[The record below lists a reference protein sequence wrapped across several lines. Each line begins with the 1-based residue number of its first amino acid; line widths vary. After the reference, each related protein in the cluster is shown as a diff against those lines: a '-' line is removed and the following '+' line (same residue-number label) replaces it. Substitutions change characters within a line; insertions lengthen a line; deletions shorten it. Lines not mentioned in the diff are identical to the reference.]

1 MGEKNN
7 IILSAEAS
15 FARRVALGALVR
27 RPVKPLLQMIPGM
40 FIFDFLKRNHEIK
53 RYSKFYTPPRK
64 MALEAALA
72 ILYEDDRAAVQSKI
86 KAQSRTWLES
96 LTLYSDD
103 ANDALT
109 TMITLMAHHYLKL
122 LGAEGD
128 EYLDLVKGAYKS
140 RVAFESFIEELL
152 SLEGQFIGAISE
164 GLEASDIF
172 RQRLLEEQSQVEE
185 QRKKEIEAIFV
196 V

>member
-1 MGEKNN
+1 MGEKNI

-53 RYSKFYTPPRK
+53 RYSKFYMAPRRL
-64 MALEAALA
+64 ALEAALA
-72 ILYEDDRAAVQSKI
+72 ILYEDARDAVHSRSKQQARA
-86 KAQSRTWLES
+86 WLES
-96 LTLYSDD
+96 LTLHSDD
-103 ANDALT
+103 ANDALAA
-109 TMITLMAHHYLKL
+109 MITLMADHYLKL

-128 EYLDLVKGAYKS
+128 EYIDLVKGAYKG
-140 RVAFESFIEELL
+140 RDAFESFVDNLL
-152 SLEGQFIGAISE
+152 SLEGRFIRTISD

-185 QRKKEIEAIFV
+185 QRIKETEAIFV
-196 V
+196 A

>member
-1 MGEKNN
+1 MGEKNI

-53 RYSKFYTPPRK
+53 RYSKFYMPPRRL
-64 MALEAALA
+64 ALEAALA
-72 ILYEDDRAAVQSKI
+72 ILYEDDRGAVHSKI
-86 KAQSRTWLES
+86 EHQARAWLES
-96 LTLYSDD
+96 LTLHSDD
-103 ANDALT
+103 ANDALAA
-109 TMITLMAHHYLKL
+109 MITLMADHYLKL

-128 EYLDLVKGAYKS
+128 EYIDLVKGAYKG
-140 RVAFESFIEELL
+140 RDAYESFVEELL
-152 SLEGQFIGAISE
+152 SLEGRFIRTISD

-185 QRKKEIEAIFV
+185 QRIKETEAIFV
-196 V
+196 A